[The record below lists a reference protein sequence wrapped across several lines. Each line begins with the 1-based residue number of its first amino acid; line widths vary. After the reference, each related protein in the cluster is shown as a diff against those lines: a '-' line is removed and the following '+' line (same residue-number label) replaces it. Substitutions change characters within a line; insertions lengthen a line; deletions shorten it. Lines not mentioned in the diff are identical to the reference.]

1 MCFSFTYCLIV
12 FFTSLLLLCS
22 PPTVGAASDQCPE
35 GWEDV
40 TDLGLGCLYF
50 EFTGMTFHAANKF
63 CYERNSHM
71 VEVYDSL
78 QMDFIVT
85 RLQVLLITLVSLVST

>member
-1 MCFSFTYCLIV
+1 MYLFKHCLSV

-22 PPTVGAASDQCPE
+22 PPTVGAASEPCPE

-85 RLQVLLITLVSLVST
+85 RLQV